1 MCEHRLSTARRLG
14 GVESDFGA
22 VIDDSAVLKFWYL
35 RDTLHYSGAPM
46 IGMRLGIRRPKII
59 RAASRDGVCLPEF
72 YEGVLDAE
80 DAGILSDCEGDRLIA
95 TDLIMSGVD
104 LGGAE
109 VYVVAEVAFAL
120 SAVVIDRALYC
131 AELFGKVYPG
141 RDVRSVL
148 WYVKADE
155 GCRNAAKSK
164 GVELVRTEIKWLEEG

>member
-1 MCEHRLSTARRLG
+1 M
-14 GVESDFGA
+14 
-22 VIDDSAVLKFWYL
+22 IDDSDILKFWYL

-95 TDLIMSGVD
+95 ADLIMSGID

-109 VYVVAEVAFAL
+109 IYVVAEVAFAL
-120 SAVVIDRALYC
+120 SAAVIDRTLCC
-131 AELFGKVYPG
+131 AELFGRVYPE
-141 RDVRSVL
+141 RDVRSAV
-148 WYVKADE
+148 WYVNGDDDCRDAAEAE
-155 GCRNAAKSK
+155 GIM
-164 GVELVRTEIKWLEEG
+164 LVQTCMTQY